1 MVERTRFVLG
11 DLLDAADLEL
21 ELVVGGRAA
30 RARSVVGAQ
39 SSEIDHP
46 TRCDNLDVV
55 RAARALRLHPNSVRY
70 RLARAEELLGAPLRM
85 PMTIAALEM
94 AMTLNEQD
102 RSGTGDRRSAT

>member
-11 DLLDAADLEL
+11 DLLDAADLDL
-21 ELVVGGRAA
+21 EL
-30 RARSVVGAQ
+30 VVGAQ

-46 TRCDNLDVV
+46 TRCNNLDVV
-55 RAARALRLHPNSVRY
+55 RAAPALRLHPNSVRY
-70 RLARAEELLGAPLRM
+70 RRARAEELLGAPLRM